1 METRLWTF
9 NDIKDATRRH
19 ENYRNSDNPIR
30 HYFYGVALEMS
41 GQAESASEKYVAFRM
56 EAQRK
61 FGDLDSAA
69 EHYAGEGV
77 AFSNS
82 GDERSADHYANMAR
96 ILRGPDPR
104 DGDSSSKTCVVT

>member
-9 NDIKDATRRH
+9 NDIKDATSRH
-19 ENYRNSDNPIR
+19 EHYRNSDNPIR

-41 GQAESASEKYVAFRM
+41 GQAESASEKYVAFRV

-61 FGDLDSAA
+61 FGDLYSAA
-69 EHYAGEGV
+69 EHYQGEGE
-77 AFSNS
+77 ALSSS
-82 GDERSADHYANMAR
+82 GDERSSEHYANMAR

-104 DGDSSSKTCVVT
+104 GDSSKSCMVM

>member
-1 METRLWTF
+1 MEARLWTF

-41 GQAESASEKYVAFRM
+41 GQADSASEKYVAFRV

-61 FGDLDSAA
+61 FGDLASAA
-69 EHYAGEGV
+69 EHYAEEGG
-77 AFSNS
+77 ALSS
-82 GDERSADHYANMAR
+82 RGDERSSDHYANMAR

-104 DGDSSSKTCVVT
+104 AGDSSKTCVVM